1 MKAPEILSPAGD
13 LEKLIVALEY
23 GADAVYASGRKFG
36 LRSYA
41 GNFSDEE
48 LARAVEI
55 TREKKRKIYVTVN
68 VFPHNDCMP
77 EIEKHILYLKKL
89 EVDGI
94 IISDLG
100 VFSVA
105 REKAPGLP
113 VHISVQA
120 NNLNYKEVEMWKKL
134 GASRV
139 ILARELPIEDIREI
153 RRRVPGI
160 ELEVFVHGAVC
171 MSLSGRC
178 LLSNYLT
185 GRDANMGECT
195 QSCRWSYS
203 LVEEKRPGEY
213 LPVIEDDRGTYI
225 FNSKDLC
232 AIEHI
237 PELVE
242 AGIDSFK
249 IEGRMKSAHYAAVT
263 AAVYKKA
270 RDSYMAAGND
280 HKFDPG
286 LKKELEKISHRQYFP
301 GFYFAVANSANDNS
315 RMKHTGINERSSN
328 LSKQESNGRKP
339 IDSYFSKG
347 AVKQDFSSSKYVS
360 TRKFAG
366 FVKETAGKTV
376 KMDVRNSFKIND
388 TMEIFTPAGGNMTAK
403 VKSLRNSEGLEEIY
417 AKQDNEYLVEFET
430 DGKIPVFSMVRQ
442 ELADE

>member
-1 MKAPEILSPAGD
+1 MVIGYVGANRMTYPKIPEILSPAGD
-13 LEKLIVALEY
+13 LEKLRIALEY
-23 GADAVYASGRKFG
+23 GADAVYASGREFG

-55 TREKKRKIYVTVN
+55 AKGKNRKIYITVN
-68 VFPHNDCMP
+68 VFPHNADMAG
-77 EIEKHILYLKKL
+77 IEKHILYLSGIK
-89 EVDGI
+89 VDGL

-100 VFSVA
+100 VFSIA
-105 REKAPGLP
+105 KETAPELP

-120 NNLNYKEVEMWKKL
+120 NNLNYREVEMWKKL
-134 GASRV
+134 GASRI
-139 ILARELPIEDIREI
+139 ILARELPIGDIREI
-153 RRRVPGI
+153 RKRVPDI

-195 QSCRWSYS
+195 QSCRWSYK

-213 LPVIEDDRGTYI
+213 LPVIEDPRGTYI

-249 IEGRMKSAHYAAVT
+249 IEGRMKSTHYTAVT
-263 AAVYKKA
+263 TAVYKKA
-270 RDSYMAAGND
+270 RDTYMADKGKY
-280 HKFDPG
+280 KFDP
-286 LKKELEKISHRQYFP
+286 LLYKELEKISHRQYFQ
-301 GFYFAVANSANDNS
+301 GFYF
-315 RMKHTGINERSSN
+315 
-328 LSKQESNGRKP
+328 SKN
-339 IDSYFSKG
+339 

-360 TRKFAG
+360 THRFMG

-376 KMDVRNSFKIND
+376 KLDVRNTFKIND
-388 TMEIFTPAGGNMTAK
+388 IMEIFTTAGKNIITK
-403 VKSLRNSEGLEEIY
+403 VKNMKNSEGIEEIY
-417 AKQDNEYLVEFET
+417 AKQVKEYLIEFET
-430 DGKIPVFSMVRQ
+430 DEIIPVFSMIRQ
-442 ELADE
+442 EQAVK